1 MIGETEGRSDSAM
14 QPTAAHLQL
23 RIGIH
28 SGPVYRRADING
40 NRNVVG
46 GGVNGAYSCNH
57 REAQKNLIPG

>member
-1 MIGETEGRSDSAM
+1 M